1 MEYMKKKLQI
11 IVIKRRITPQ
21 TMQEKLTENLHIYFI
36 YLHMYF
42 KFLYVVM
49 SK

>member
-21 TMQEKLTENLHIYFI
+21 TMQEKLTENLHIY
-36 YLHMYF
+36 LHMYF
-42 KFLYVVM
+42 KFLYVAI